1 MTKSTWRDRAKATE
15 GTPFVCEKQPA
26 HGRSGMAVSN
36 HPLASAAGMEM
47 LAAGGNA
54 VDAAVAMQFALT
66 VVEPM
71 MVGLVGGTTCHIRLA
86 DGSHRILDGMSAV
99 PKAGHPD
106 MYRPVPGAAPEVYD
120 VEGQENLVGP
130 KSVAAPGS
138 LRAWCLALERFG
150 TMPLADVMQPAI
162 RHAARGFAVTPY
174 LSDCIQSAAP
184 DLAKDKLASARLL
197 PGGMPLKPGAKL
209 VQGDYAEALTLVS
222 QQGEK
227 ALHGGPLGDL
237 IVACMEKTGGFVAR
251 DDLTSYKVAE
261 RAPIRGRYRGWEI
274 LGPPPPA
281 ASGVHIAQMLNIL
294 EGYDIAK
301 LGFGTVDTLH
311 LLAEVLKIAFADR
324 AEASGDP
331 DFVKVPVERI
341 VAKAYAEE
349 RRTGLD
355 LARASRW
362 TSGLA
367 SGLQAAE
374 GDDTTHLTVADG
386 RGNVVSTTQTINS
399 LFGARFIVPGTGMI
413 PNNYMN
419 NYDPRRG
426 NALSIAPGKRV
437 TTSMSPMMAVQGG
450 KVRYALGLPGGRKIF
465 PSALQALI
473 NLIDHGMELQEAV
486 EAPRVWTEGPVL
498 EVEHGVPESVRQ
510 GLEARGHKVQV
521 MPTVAGG
528 MNAIEFHDDGS
539 MTGAACW
546 RADGAAAAMGG
557 GLARA
562 GVRFELPR

>member
-1 MTKSTWRDRAKATE
+1 MTQSTWRARA
-15 GTPFVCEKQPA
+15 GTQFTCEKQPA
-26 HGRSGMAVSN
+26 HGPAGMAVSN
-36 HPLASAAGMEM
+36 HPLASAAGLEM

-71 MVGLVGGTTCHIRLA
+71 MVGLIGGTTCHIRLA

-99 PKAGHPD
+99 PQMGHPD
-106 MYRPVPGAAPEVYD
+106 MYRPVPGAPPEVYD

-130 KSVAAPGS
+130 KSVATPGS

-150 TMPLADVMQPAI
+150 TMSLADVMQPAI

-174 LSDCIQSAAP
+174 LSDCIKDAGP
-184 DLAKDKLASARLL
+184 DLLKDKLAAALLL
-197 PGGMPLKPGAKL
+197 PNGTPLKPGERL
-209 VQGDYAEALTLVS
+209 VQGQYAEALTLVS

-237 IVACMEKTGGFVAR
+237 LVECMEKTGGFVRR
-251 DDLTSYKVAE
+251 DDLTGYKVEE
-261 RAPIRGRYRGWEI
+261 RAPIRGHYRGWEI

-294 EGYDIAK
+294 EGYDIARM
-301 LGFGTVDTLH
+301 GFGTVDTLH

-341 VAKAYAEE
+341 VSRDYADQ
-349 RRTGLD
+349 RRKLLD
-355 LARASRW
+355 IARATNW
-362 TSGLA
+362 TGGLGTG
-367 SGLQAAE
+367 GLQAAE
-374 GDDTTHLTVADG
+374 GQDTTHLTVADG
-386 RGNVVSTTQTINS
+386 KGNVVSTTQTINS

-437 TTSMSPMMAVQGG
+437 TTSMSPMMALRDG

-465 PSALQALI
+465 PSALQALL

-486 EAPRVWTEGPVL
+486 EAPRLWTEGPVL
-498 EVEHGVPESVRQ
+498 EVEHGIPAPVRQ
-510 GLEARGHKVQV
+510 GLEARGHTLKI

-528 MNAIEFHDDGS
+528 MNAIQFNDDGS

-546 RADGAAAAMGG
+546 RADGTAAALGG

-562 GVRFELPR
+562 GVRFVLPA

>member
-1 MTKSTWRDRAKATE
+1 MTKSNWRDRA
-15 GTPFVCEKQPA
+15 GTKFTCEKQPA
-26 HGRSGMAVSN
+26 QGKSGMAVSN
-36 HPLASAAGMEM
+36 HPLASAAGLEM

-54 VDAAVAMQFALT
+54 IDAAVAMQFALT

-71 MVGLVGGTTCHIRLA
+71 MAGLVGGSTCHIRLA

-99 PKAGHPD
+99 PKSGHPD
-106 MYRPVPGAAPEVYD
+106 MYKPIRGAAPEVYD

-150 TMPLADVMQPAI
+150 TMGLADVMQPAI
-162 RHAARGFAVTPY
+162 RHATRGFAVTPY
-174 LSDCIQSAAP
+174 LADCIKDAAP
-184 DLAKDKLASARLL
+184 DLAKDKLAAARLL
-197 PGGMPLKPGAKL
+197 PNGMPLKAGAKL
-209 VQGDYAEALTLVS
+209 VTGDYAEALTLVS

-227 ALHGGPLGDL
+227 ALHGGALGDL
-237 IVACMEKTGGFVAR
+237 LVACMEKNGGFVGR
-251 DDLTSYKVAE
+251 DDLTQYKVAE

-294 EGYDIAK
+294 EGYDVAK

-341 VAKAYAEE
+341 VSRDYADQ
-349 RRTGLD
+349 RRKLLD
-355 LARASRW
+355 IARATRW
-362 TSGLA
+362 SG
-367 SGLQAAE
+367 GLQAAE
-374 GDDTTHLTVADG
+374 GADTTHLTVADG
-386 RGNVVSTTQTINS
+386 KGNVVSTTQTINS

-419 NYDPRRG
+419 NFDPRRG
-426 NALSIAPGKRV
+426 NALSIEPGKRV
-437 TTSMSPMMAVQGG
+437 TTSMSPMMAMKDG

-465 PSALQALI
+465 PSALQALV

-498 EVEHGVPESVRQ
+498 EVEHGIPAPVRE
-510 GLEARGHKVQV
+510 GLEARGHTLKI

-528 MNAIEFHDDGS
+528 MNAIEFHDDGG

-562 GVRFELPR
+562 GVRFELPG

>member
-1 MTKSTWRDRAKATE
+1 MTQSRWRARA
-15 GTPFVCEKQPA
+15 GTHFTCEKQPA
-26 HGRSGMAVSN
+26 HGPRGMAVSN
-36 HPLASAAGMEM
+36 HPLASAAGLEM

-71 MVGLVGGTTCHIRLA
+71 MVGLIGGTTCHIRLA

-99 PKAGHPD
+99 PQMGHPD
-106 MYRPVPGAAPEVYD
+106 MYRPVPGAPPEVYD

-130 KSVAAPGS
+130 KSVATPGS

-150 TMPLADVMQPAI
+150 TMSLADVMAPAI

-174 LSDCIQSAAP
+174 LSDCIKDAGP
-184 DLAKDKLASARLL
+184 DLLKDKLAAALLL
-197 PGGMPLKPGAKL
+197 PGGTPLKPGERL
-209 VQGDYAEALTLVS
+209 VQGQYAEALTLVS

-237 IVACMEKTGGFVAR
+237 LVECMEKTGGFVRR
-251 DDLTSYKVAE
+251 DDLTGYKVEE
-261 RAPIRGRYRGWEI
+261 RAPIRADYRGWEI

-294 EGYDIAK
+294 EAYDIAK
-301 LGFGTVDTLH
+301 MGFGTVDTLH

-341 VAKAYAEE
+341 VSRDYADQ
-349 RRTGLD
+349 RRKLLD
-355 LARASRW
+355 IARAANW
-362 TSGLA
+362 TG
-367 SGLQAAE
+367 GLQAAE
-374 GDDTTHLTVADG
+374 GQDTTHLTVADG
-386 RGNVVSTTQTINS
+386 KGNVVSTTQTINS

-437 TTSMSPMMAVQGG
+437 TTSMSPMMALKGG
-450 KVRYALGLPGGRKIF
+450 TVRYALGLPGGRKIF
-465 PSALQALI
+465 PSALQALL
-473 NLIDHGMELQEAV
+473 NLIDHGMTLQEAV
-486 EAPRVWTEGPVL
+486 EAPRIWTEGPVL
-498 EVEHGVPESVRQ
+498 EVEHGIPAAVRQ
-510 GLEARGHKVQV
+510 GLEARGHTLKI

-528 MNAIEFHDDGS
+528 MNAIQFHDNGT

-546 RADGAAAAMGG
+546 RADGTAAALGG

-562 GVRFELPR
+562 GVRFVLPG

>member
-1 MTKSTWRDRAKATE
+1 MTKSTWRVRA
-15 GTPFVCEKQPA
+15 GTLFTCEKQPA
-26 HGRSGMAVSN
+26 HGHSGMAVSN
-36 HPLASAAGMEM
+36 HPLASAAGLEM

-54 VDAAVAMQFALT
+54 IDAAVAMQFALT

-106 MYRPVPGAAPEVYD
+106 MYRPIQGAALEIYD
-120 VEGQENLVGP
+120 VEGQENLIGP
-130 KSVAAPGS
+130 KSVATPGS
-138 LRAWCLALERFG
+138 LRAWCLALDRFG

-174 LSDCIQSAAP
+174 LSDCIGSAAP
-184 DLAKDKLASARLL
+184 DLAKDRLAAARLL
-197 PGGMPLKPGAKL
+197 PGGMPLKPGARL

-222 QQGEK
+222 QQGET

-237 IVACMEKTGGFVAR
+237 LVDCMEKTGGFVGR
-251 DDLTSYKVAE
+251 DDLTLYKVAE
-261 RAPIRGRYRGWEI
+261 RAPIRGHYRGWEI

-281 ASGVHIAQMLNIL
+281 ASGVHITQMLAIL

-301 LGFGTVDTLH
+301 LGFGSVDTLH

-341 VAKAYAEE
+341 VAKAYADE
-349 RRTGLD
+349 RRAGID
-355 LARASRW
+355 LSRATNW
-362 TSGLA
+362 KSGLGH

-374 GDDTTHLTVADG
+374 GADTTHLTVADG
-386 RGNVVSTTQTINS
+386 KGNVVCTTQTINS

-419 NYDPRRG
+419 NFDPRPG

-437 TTSMSPMMAVQGG
+437 TTSMSPMMAAKDGT
-450 KVRYALGLPGGRKIF
+450 VRYALGLPGGRKIF

-473 NLIDHGMELQEAV
+473 NLIDHGMDLQEAV
-486 EAPRVWTEGPVL
+486 EAPRIWTEGPVL
-498 EVEHGVPESVRQ
+498 EVEHGIPESVRR

-528 MNAIEFHDDGS
+528 MNAIEFHDDGC

-546 RADGAAAAMGG
+546 RADGSVAAMGG

>member
-1 MTKSTWRDRAKATE
+1 MTQSTWRERA
-15 GTPFVCEKQPA
+15 GTPFTCEKQPA
-26 HGRSGMAVSN
+26 HGPRGMAVSN
-36 HPLASAAGMEM
+36 HPLASAAGLEM

-71 MVGLVGGTTCHIRLA
+71 MVGLIGGTTCHIRLA

-99 PKAGHPD
+99 PQMGHPD
-106 MYRPVPGAAPEVYD
+106 MYKPVPGAAPEVYD

-130 KSVAAPGS
+130 KSVATPGA

-150 TMPLADVMQPAI
+150 TMSLADVMQPAI

-174 LSDCIQSAAP
+174 LSDCIKDAGA
-184 DLAKDKLASARLL
+184 DLSTDKLAAALLL
-197 PGGMPLKPGAKL
+197 PNGTPLKAGERL
-209 VQGDYAEALTLVS
+209 VQAQYAEALTLVS

-237 IVACMEKTGGFVAR
+237 LVECMEKTGGFVR
-251 DDLTSYKVAE
+251 REDLTGYKVEE
-261 RAPIRGRYRGWEI
+261 RAPIRGHYRGWEI

-294 EGYDIAK
+294 EAYDIAK
-301 LGFGTVDTLH
+301 MGFGTVDTLH

-341 VAKAYAEE
+341 VSRDYADQ
-349 RRTGLD
+349 RRKLLD
-355 LARASRW
+355 IARATNW
-362 TSGLA
+362 TG
-367 SGLQAAE
+367 GLQAAE
-374 GDDTTHLTVADG
+374 GQDTTHLTVADG
-386 RGNVVSTTQTINS
+386 KGNVVSTTQTINS

-426 NALSIAPGKRV
+426 NTLSIAPGKRV
-437 TTSMSPMMAVQGG
+437 TTSMSPMMALRDG

-465 PSALQALI
+465 PSALQALL
-473 NLIDHGMELQEAV
+473 NLIDHGMTLQEAV
-486 EAPRVWTEGPVL
+486 EAPRIWTEGPVL
-498 EVEHGVPESVRQ
+498 EVEHGIPAPVRQ
-510 GLEARGHKVQV
+510 GLEARGHTLKI

-528 MNAIEFHDDGS
+528 MNAIQFHDDGT

-546 RADGAAAAMGG
+546 RADGTAAALGG

-562 GVRFELPR
+562 GVRFVLPG